1 MAATRWDPFRELL
14 TLQERLDKM
23 YRDIERTRSEEDF
36 VSSAWTPPVD
46 IFEEGHDLTVIAD
59 MPGVG
64 TDDLDVRVEQ
74 GILTLQ
80 AKAKSSLPGE
90 PYYREFQLVNF
101 FRQFELPDV
110 VDVSKI
116 SAELKNGVLT
126 LRLPK
131 SEAAKPRRIQVNTK

>member
-1 MAATRWDPFRELL
+1 MPEPTVPSTREETQSRE
-14 TLQERLDKM
+14 TTRAQEQ
-23 YRDIERTRSEEDF
+23 YIQ
-36 VSSAWTPPVD
+36 PPVD
-46 IFEEGHDLTVIAD
+46 IFEEGHDLTVVAD

-64 TDDLDVRVEQ
+64 TEDLDVRVEQ

-116 SAELKNGVLT
+116 SAELKIGVLT
-126 LRLPK
+126 LRLPN
-131 SEAAKPRRIQVNTK
+131 SEAAKPRRIQVNTQ